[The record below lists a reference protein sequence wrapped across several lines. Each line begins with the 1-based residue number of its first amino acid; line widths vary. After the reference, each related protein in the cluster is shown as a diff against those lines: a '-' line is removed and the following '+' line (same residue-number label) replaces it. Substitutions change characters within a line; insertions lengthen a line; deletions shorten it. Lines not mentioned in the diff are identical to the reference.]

1 MKEARPIKGQS
12 SSKTQT
18 MDRVCLYLRLFMGM
32 GVIWY
37 FEIISWAVGSEAQE
51 WTYFFDCFNMLQVIS
66 CVQKRFP
73 LTILQGVWV
82 FFTFVCKR
90 NVLKVV
96 LKKSDHLYSVVRKS
110 TMDNTGT
117 IFH

>member
-1 MKEARPIKGQS
+1 M
-12 SSKTQT
+12 
-18 MDRVCLYLRLFMGM
+18 
-32 GVIWY
+32 
-37 FEIISWAVGSEAQE
+37 
-51 WTYFFDCFNMLQVIS
+51 